1 MTNSNVRFRAGPL
14 LEEFIAVL
22 AEHGHATVKELHEMF
37 SSRIL
42 CLDCATFAT
51 VGLDRNVWFAESQ
64 PESLEFLLYGL
75 CTRCSVPPDVKQRTE
90 AIISGSAWVWLSFR
104 PTSQISLPVTIT

>member
-37 SSRIL
+37 SSCIL
-42 CLDCATFAT
+42 CLDYATFAA
-51 VGLDRNVWFAESQ
+51 VGLDRNAWFAESQ
-64 PESLEFLLYGL
+64 PG
-75 CTRCSVPPDVKQRTE
+75 
-90 AIISGSAWVWLSFR
+90 ISGILVVRVVHPLFR
-104 PTSQISLPVTIT
+104 TA